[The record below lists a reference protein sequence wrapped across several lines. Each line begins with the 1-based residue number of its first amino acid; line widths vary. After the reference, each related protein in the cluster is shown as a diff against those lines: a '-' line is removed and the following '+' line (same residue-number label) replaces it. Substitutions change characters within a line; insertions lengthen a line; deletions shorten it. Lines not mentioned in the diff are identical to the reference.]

1 MCDPAE
7 LIQPGLYNG
16 EFIMEIGAVGNLAT
30 PTPRAVDARQPG
42 TTPAITNTKAA
53 PVQTAEAVV
62 RAAPAPTAEQV
73 KQAVSDINKSM
84 QSLSQGIEFSIDT
97 DSKQNIVKV
106 IDPQTKEVLRQMPT
120 QEALEIAKA
129 LDQMIGKLIKE
140 KA

>member
-1 MCDPAE
+1 
-7 LIQPGLYNG
+7 
-16 EFIMEIGAVGNLAT
+16 MEIGAVGNLAT
-30 PTPRAVDARQPG
+30 PTPRSVDARQLG
-42 TTPAITNTKAA
+42 TTAAITSTKAA
-53 PVQTAEAVV
+53 PVQTAEAVA
-62 RAAPAPTAEQV
+62 RTAPAPTAEQV

>member
-1 MCDPAE
+1 
-7 LIQPGLYNG
+7 
-16 EFIMEIGAVGNLAT
+16 
-30 PTPRAVDARQPG
+30 
-42 TTPAITNTKAA
+42 
-53 PVQTAEAVV
+53 V